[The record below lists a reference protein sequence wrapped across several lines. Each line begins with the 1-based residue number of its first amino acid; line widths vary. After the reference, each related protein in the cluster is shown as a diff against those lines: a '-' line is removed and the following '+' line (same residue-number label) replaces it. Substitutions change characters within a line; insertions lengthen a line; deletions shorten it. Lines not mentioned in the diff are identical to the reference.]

1 MSKLTG
7 LFLCAALVGVSASA
21 AAAPRD
27 QYRDGRS
34 HYAQYERGHGYQ
46 RDYRRHGNSH
56 GHRHERR
63 HHREQRRHYQHGPG
77 YGYGHGYYQ
86 PVRPRYYAP
95 AYYVPPRHYRP
106 QRWAR
111 GHHLPRHYYGPS
123 YYVDYRPYHLAPP
136 PRGYHWIRVD
146 NDVVLVALASG
157 LIADAVYGL
166 FH

>member
-7 LFLCAALVGVSASA
+7 LLLCAVLVAVSASA

-27 QYRDGRS
+27 HWRDGRG
-34 HYAQYERGHGYQ
+34 HHAQYDRGHGYQ
-46 RDYRRHGNSH
+46 HDYRRHG
-56 GHRHERR
+56 HRQERR
-63 HHREQRRHYQHGPG
+63 HYRDQRRHYRPAPS
-77 YGYGHGYYQ
+77 YGYYQ
-86 PVRPRYYAP
+86 PVRPRYRAP
-95 AYYVPPRHYRP
+95 SYYVPPRHYRP
-106 QRWAR
+106 HRWAR

-123 YYVDYRPYHLAPP
+123 YYVDYRPYRLAPP
-136 PRGYHWIRVD
+136 PYGHHWVRVD